1 MLVPLAFPALFVTTT
16 VHLTQRLLY
25 VLFVLS
31 VCELVPTIEY
41 ELDWLEVEDLLQV
54 YEYVNGAVP
63 SAVTF
68 AVSVTPG

>member
-1 MLVPLAFPALFVTTT
+1 
-16 VHLTQRLLY
+16 

-41 ELDWLEVEDLLQV
+41 ALNWFEVADLLQV